1 MKIKYV
7 KNILSGCCKAEVYE
21 KKRLKYLGGAVRYC
35 SNCGNGVMLEKNIEL
50 RKSTGEEITTWAIL
64 IQNKCVL
71 LYKGTKGEVQNYIQE
86 LVKDNEDVLDYFEYK
101 SKDYYYFL
109 HGPLW
114 KELI

>member
-7 KNILSGCCKAEVYE
+7 KNILSGCCKAEVLE
-21 KKRLKYLGGAVRYC
+21 KKRLKYLGGTVRYC
-35 SNCGNGVMLEKNIEL
+35 ANCGNGVMLEKNIEL
-50 RKSTGEEITTWAIL
+50 RKSTGEEVTTWAIL

-71 LYKGTKGEVQNYIQE
+71 LYKGTKGEVQDYIQE
-86 LVKDNEDVLDYFEYK
+86 LVRDNEDVLDYFEYK

-114 KELI
+114 KESI

>member
-71 LYKGTKGEVQNYIQE
+71 LYKGTKGEVQYYIQE

-114 KELI
+114 KESI